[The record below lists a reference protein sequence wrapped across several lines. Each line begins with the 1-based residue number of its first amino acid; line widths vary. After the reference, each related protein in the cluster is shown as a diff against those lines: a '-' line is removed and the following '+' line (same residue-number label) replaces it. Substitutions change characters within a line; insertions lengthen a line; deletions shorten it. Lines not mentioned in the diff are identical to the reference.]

1 MLYFLISSKTKN
13 NHSFLKIY
21 HQVMIYIYIFFN
33 FLIFHEIVK
42 LKALALREIRLQKQ
56 ERKKEKIGIT
66 NIAEKVRF
74 LTNEI
79 NNLHMVKKSDI
90 YIYIKNQSS
99 YSIGI
104 SLISILDTQ
113 LLFTTIK
120 AHC

>member
-1 MLYFLISSKTKN
+1 M
-13 NHSFLKIY
+13 
-21 HQVMIYIYIFFN
+21 
-33 FLIFHEIVK
+33 
-42 LKALALREIRLQKQ
+42 QKQ
-56 ERKKEKIGIT
+56 GKKKKKKKKKKKIGIT

-90 YIYIKNQSS
+90 YKESIELG

-120 AHC
+120 THC

>member
-1 MLYFLISSKTKN
+1 M
-13 NHSFLKIY
+13 
-21 HQVMIYIYIFFN
+21 
-33 FLIFHEIVK
+33 
-42 LKALALREIRLQKQ
+42 QKQ
-56 ERKKEKIGIT
+56 GKKKKKKKIIGIT

-90 YIYIKNQSS
+90 YKESIELG

-120 AHC
+120 THC

>member
-1 MLYFLISSKTKN
+1 M
-13 NHSFLKIY
+13 
-21 HQVMIYIYIFFN
+21 
-33 FLIFHEIVK
+33 
-42 LKALALREIRLQKQ
+42 QKQ
-56 ERKKEKIGIT
+56 GKKKKKKKKKKKIGIT

-90 YIYIKNQSS
+90 YIKNQSS

-120 AHC
+120 THC

>member
-1 MLYFLISSKTKN
+1 M
-13 NHSFLKIY
+13 
-21 HQVMIYIYIFFN
+21 
-33 FLIFHEIVK
+33 K

-56 ERKKEKIGIT
+56 EKKNIGIT

-90 YIYIKNQSS
+90 YKESIELG
-99 YSIGI
+99 YSNGI

-120 AHC
+120 THC

>member
-1 MLYFLISSKTKN
+1 M
-13 NHSFLKIY
+13 
-21 HQVMIYIYIFFN
+21 
-33 FLIFHEIVK
+33 
-42 LKALALREIRLQKQ
+42 QKQ
-56 ERKKEKIGIT
+56 GKKKKKKKIIGIT

-90 YIYIKNQSS
+90 YKESIELG
-99 YSIGI
+99 YSNGI

-120 AHC
+120 THC